1 MQALSK
7 SFGFTRWKGV
17 LLFLWIILVKFV
29 RVSFKK
35 NSFKRHFRLGKKEDF
50 LMGSSPSRSTLL
62 IDFRRNLKSL
72 VSRILNTNNDFLSSW
87 DFRCSGFKELLG
99 LNELENQS
107 PSVRRQNSS
116 EYFINEKM
124 RGPGRLIFEKNF
136 LQ

>member
-1 MQALSK
+1 
-7 SFGFTRWKGV
+7 
-17 LLFLWIILVKFV
+17 
-29 RVSFKK
+29 
-35 NSFKRHFRLGKKEDF
+35 
-50 LMGSSPSRSTLL
+50 MGSSPSRSTLL

-124 RGPGRLIFEKNF
+124 RGPGRLIIEKNF
-136 LQ
+136 